1 MVTSVK
7 PKKILGFDAPII
19 INLYICLRQ
28 GLQHVKPKLL
38 TQNQPHLFSLSYFRS
53 LPPDLP
59 YHQSLTLVS
68 STVSPQNNMMSPSPS
83 TPSTLTTAQPQGIK
97 FSVLIPC
104 GLFKFNWGSVI
115 SSISW
120 QAGRTWSLFLL

>member
-38 TQNQPHLFSLSYFRS
+38 FQNHFVTGNFQEINNVQSCNVLRKYL
-53 LPPDLP
+53 DLMP
-59 YHQSLTLVS
+59 INHTY
-68 STVSPQNNMMSPSPS
+68 
-83 TPSTLTTAQPQGIK
+83 A
-97 FSVLIPC
+97 
-104 GLFKFNWGSVI
+104 
-115 SSISW
+115 
-120 QAGRTWSLFLL
+120 